1 MVNIMFCFFTV
12 FSFCGHVYIP
22 DDERRRRRRRRTR
35 ASASAADSK
44 QARLV
49 SPKEDAECETE

>member
-22 DDERRRRRRRRTR
+22 DDERRDEHAR
-35 ASASAADSK
+35 AAAASK
-44 QARLV
+44 RARLV
-49 SPKEDAECETE
+49 SSL